1 MARQDPDVIGKANR
15 PNKVKYMNKQ
25 RFYIDT
31 QGNDDEAYRE
41 AMQFAC
47 TLADEDNEITR
58 VVLLVSTK
66 QNTGW
71 FERLYGKEVEKRLFT
86 GTKFKDCK
94 PLFKFETKKT
104 YNDNYKP
111 SEIVITCGLDAED
124 VLKIDDFY
132 SVKAIIAIP
141 WLPDMLQKWV
151 QTWNPTELRGNQN
164 AVAAYANPSC
174 VVIKA
179 MEDLTRS
186 INMSTGI
193 HHPSDEEQ
201 AKTYILALH
210 KYEPLLDANVV
221 GSYLVRELSWNTNHA
236 KDVEKLIN
244 TLSKGKHFQGG
255 RRTGLQL
262 YYKQWKKECG

>member
-1 MARQDPDVIGKANR
+1 MS
-15 PNKVKYMNKQ
+15 KQ

-31 QGNDDEAYRE
+31 EGNDDEAYRE

-47 TLADEDNEITR
+47 ILADQDNEITR
-58 VVLLVSTK
+58 VVILVHTK
-66 QNTGW
+66 NNTGW
-71 FERLYGKEVEKRLFT
+71 FERLYGREIEKKLFT

-104 YNDNYKP
+104 YNDSYTP
-111 SEIVITCGLDAED
+111 SELVITCGLDAED

-141 WLPDMLQKWV
+141 WLRDRLQKWV
-151 QTWNPTELRGNQN
+151 QTWNPMELRGNQK
-164 AVAAYANPSC
+164 AVVAFANPSC
-174 VVIKA
+174 IVIKA
-179 MEDLTRS
+179 MTDLTRS

-193 HHPSDEEQ
+193 HHPSDEEA

-210 KYEPLLDANVV
+210 KYEPSLEADIV
-221 GSYLVRELSWNTNHA
+221 GSYLVRELGWVTEHA

-244 TLSKGKHFQGG
+244 TLNNGKHFQGG
-255 RRTGLQL
+255 RRTGLQN
-262 YYKQWKKECG
+262 YYKRWKAECK

>member
-1 MARQDPDVIGKANR
+1 MS
-15 PNKVKYMNKQ
+15 KQ

-31 QGNDDEAYRE
+31 EGNDDEAYRE

-47 TLADEDNEITR
+47 KLADEDNEITR
-58 VVLLVSTK
+58 VVILVHTK

-71 FERLYGKEVEKRLFT
+71 FERLYGRDVEKKLFT

-104 YNDNYKP
+104 YNDNYTP

-132 SVKAIIAIP
+132 SVKAIIAVP
-141 WLPDMLQKWV
+141 WLRDRLQKWV

-164 AVAAYANPSC
+164 AVVAFANPTC

-179 MEDLTRS
+179 MTDLTNS

-193 HHPSDEEQ
+193 HHSSDEEQ

-210 KYEPLLDANVV
+210 KYEPSLDADIV
-221 GSYLVRELSWNTNHA
+221 GSYLVRELGWDTDHA

-244 TLSKGKHFQGG
+244 TLNNGKHFQGG
-255 RRTGLQL
+255 RRTGLQN
-262 YYKQWKKECG
+262 YYKQWKAECK

>member
-1 MARQDPDVIGKANR
+1 MT
-15 PNKVKYMNKQ
+15 KQ

-41 AMQFAC
+41 AMQYSC
-47 TLADEDNEITR
+47 QLADNDSEIKR
-58 VVLLVSTK
+58 VIILVHTK

-71 FERLYGKEVEKRLFT
+71 FERLYGREIEKQLFK
-86 GTKFKDCK
+86 GTTFKDCK
-94 PLFKFETKKT
+94 PVFKFETKKT
-104 YNDNYKP
+104 YNDSHTP

-141 WLPDMLQKWV
+141 WLRDKLQKWV
-151 QTWNPTELRGNQN
+151 QTWNPTELRGNQQ
-164 AVAAYANPSC
+164 AVIAYADPSC
-174 VVIKA
+174 IVKKA
-179 MEDLTRS
+179 MEELTES

-210 KYEPLLDANVV
+210 KYESTLDADIV
-221 GSYLVRELSWNTNHA
+221 GSYLVRELNWDTEHA
-236 KDVEKLIN
+236 KDVEKLIH
-244 TLSKGKHFQGG
+244 TLNNGKHFQGG
-255 RRTGLQL
+255 QRTGLQN
-262 YYKQWKKECG
+262 YYRGWKEQCK